1 MEAASAARYAGMA
14 RHGPERTG
22 NGHNAGAHGSRLD
35 AATQRRGC
43 PAGSVGG
50 AADRGGLPHAAAL
63 QRDQRAVPDPRD
75 THRSRRKRTVKAV
88 VWHGKE
94 DVRVDNVPDPIIQ
107 EPTDA
112 IVRVTSTA
120 ICGSD
125 LHLYSK
131 LYPIMREGDII
142 GHEPMGIV
150 EEVGADVEHIGPG
163 DRVVVPFNISC
174 GHCYF
179 CDQHLYSQ
187 CETTRDRGKLAQASN
202 LLGRGRGAALF
213 GYTHVYGA
221 VPGGQAEY
229 LRVPQAHFGPVK
241 VPEEAEDAP
250 DERFLY
256 LSDVLPTSGQAGTY
270 ADVPEGGTLGVWGLG
285 PIGQMCARMAYHLG
299 AGRVIG
305 VDDVPERLAL
315 AAKYGVETLDY
326 SAVDDVKELVLEI
339 TGGRGV
345 DAAIDA
351 VGMEASG
358 SLVDSI
364 LQTTKVQLDRAYA
377 LRQCIA
383 SIRRGGTLSISRVY
397 ARPVQMF
404 PLGGLFD
411 MQIQVRMGQAN
422 VRRYVDDIVPLLN
435 DDDPLGTEDL
445 KTHEMPLEDAPLG
458 YETFQK
464 KQDGAIK
471 CVLKP

>member
-1 MEAASAARYAGMA
+1 
-14 RHGPERTG
+14 
-22 NGHNAGAHGSRLD
+22 
-35 AATQRRGC
+35 
-43 PAGSVGG
+43 
-50 AADRGGLPHAAAL
+50 
-63 QRDQRAVPDPRD
+63 
-75 THRSRRKRTVKAV
+75 VKAV

-107 EPTDA
+107 ESTDA
-112 IVRVTSTA
+112 VIRVTSTA

-131 LYPIMREGDII
+131 LSPLMREGDII

-150 EEVGADVEHIGPG
+150 EEVGRDVTHIAPG
-163 DRVVVPFNISC
+163 DRVVIPFNISC
-174 GHCYF
+174 GHCFF

-187 CETTRDRGKLAQASN
+187 CENTRDEGKLARGVN
-202 LLGRGRGAALF
+202 LLGRGRGASLF

-229 LRVPQAHFGPVK
+229 LRVPQAHFGPIK
-241 VPEEAEDAP
+241 VPEEATDAP

-256 LSDVLPTSGQAGTY
+256 LSDVLPTSWQAVAY

-285 PIGQMCARMAYHLG
+285 PIGQMCARMALHQG

-305 VDDVPERLAL
+305 VDNVPERLTMASGW
-315 AAKYGVETLDY
+315 GVQTVDF
-326 SAVDDVKELVLEI
+326 SAVENVRDVVLDL
-339 TGGRGV
+339 TDGRGL

-358 SLVDSI
+358 SVVGTI
-364 LQTTKVQLDRAYA
+364 LQATNLQLDRATA
-377 LRQCIA
+377 LRECMS
-383 SIRRGGTLSISRVY
+383 SIRRGGTLSISGVY
-397 ARPVQMF
+397 AGPIQAF
-404 PLGGLFD
+404 PLGDLFD
-411 MQIQVRMGQAN
+411 MQVQVRMGQAN
-422 VRRYVDDIVPLLN
+422 VRHWVDDIMPLLG

-458 YETFQK
+458 YEIFQK

>member
-1 MEAASAARYAGMA
+1 
-14 RHGPERTG
+14 
-22 NGHNAGAHGSRLD
+22 
-35 AATQRRGC
+35 
-43 PAGSVGG
+43 
-50 AADRGGLPHAAAL
+50 
-63 QRDQRAVPDPRD
+63 
-75 THRSRRKRTVKAV
+75 
-88 VWHGKE
+88 
-94 DVRVDNVPDPIIQ
+94 
-107 EPTDA
+107 
-112 IVRVTSTA
+112 
-120 ICGSD
+120 
-125 LHLYSK
+125 
-131 LYPIMREGDII
+131 MREGDII

-150 EEVGADVEHIGPG
+150 EEIGRDVEHIQPG

-179 CDQHLYSQ
+179 CEQQLYSQ
-187 CETTRDRGKLAQASN
+187 CETTRDRGKLAEAAS
-202 LLGRGRGAALF
+202 LLGRGKGASLF

-256 LSDVLPTSGQAGTY
+256 LSDVLPTSWQAVAY

-345 DAAIDA
+345 DA
-351 VGMEASG
+351 G
-358 SLVDSI
+358 
-364 LQTTKVQLDRAYA
+364 
-377 LRQCIA
+377 
-383 SIRRGGTLSISRVY
+383 
-397 ARPVQMF
+397 PVQMF
-404 PLGGLFD
+404 PLGDLFD

-422 VRRYVDDIVPLLN
+422 VRRWIDDIVPLLN

-445 KTHEMPLEDAPLG
+445 KTHEMPLDDAPLG
-458 YETFQK
+458 YEIFQK